1 MNCEIILKD
10 AHGNNFYGENMYL
23 YIVKPVLINK
33 LFRCFSISQSIIAKQ
48 MTYKVHMEGTVNG
61 HAFEVKGEGEG
72 QPYE

>member
-1 MNCEIILKD
+1 M
-10 AHGNNFYGENMYL
+10 
-23 YIVKPVLINK
+23 
-33 LFRCFSISQSIIAKQ
+33 AKQ